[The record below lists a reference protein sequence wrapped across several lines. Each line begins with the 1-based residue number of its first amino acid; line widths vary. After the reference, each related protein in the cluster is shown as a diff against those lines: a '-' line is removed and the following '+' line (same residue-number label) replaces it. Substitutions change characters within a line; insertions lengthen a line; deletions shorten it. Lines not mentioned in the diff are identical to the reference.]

1 MTHGHYNQ
9 RRKFVKRKDMP
20 AYPVDRSL
28 TINYTGMKMLTST
41 ASVRRIIL
49 FAVSIFITGFS
60 SNTGV
65 NDLSNKEQ
73 LIFVTVTYPSP
84 GSEKNT
90 LLLVE
95 SIRAFAGSLRQA
107 PIWCLIPQYGKQL
120 SPETE
125 SRLTALD
132 VTLMPYNIEIEV
144 ARFFFAADIRAA
156 QIAESISTGKTDLI
170 VWLGSNTI
178 ILKEPQAFVLPVGK
192 ALGYRP
198 VHHANIG
205 SVYGT
210 PMDQY
215 WTLVY
220 RYCEVPE
227 SRIFAM
233 KTHIDGQ
240 ELRPYFNAGM
250 IVTRPN
256 NRLFKTWHD
265 IFFSVYQAP
274 ELQELYRKDERYLIF
289 IHQALLS
296 GIIMRIFDQNET
308 AQLPGAYN
316 YPIHLH
322 QEDMTESRPA
332 LIDELVSVRHEGFY
346 EDPDWTKKIPASDSL
361 KQWLEE
367 QLSK

>member
-1 MTHGHYNQ
+1 
-9 RRKFVKRKDMP
+9 
-20 AYPVDRSL
+20 
-28 TINYTGMKMLTST
+28 MKMFTST
-41 ASVRRIIL
+41 ASAKKIIL
-49 FAVSIFITGFS
+49 LAVSIFVTGFS
-60 SNTGV
+60 SNAGV
-65 NDLSNKEQ
+65 DDLSNREQ

-95 SIRAFAGSLRQA
+95 SIRTFAGSLAQA
-107 PIWCLIPQYGKQL
+107 PIWCFVPQYGKQL
-120 SPETE
+120 SPKTE
-125 SRLTALD
+125 SRLTALN
-132 VTLMPYNIEIEV
+132 VTLMPYDVAIEV

-156 QIAESISTGKTDLI
+156 QIAESTSTGKTDLL
-170 VWLGSNTI
+170 VWLGSNTL
-178 ILKEPQAFVLPVGK
+178 ILKEPQAFVLPDGK
-192 ALGYRP
+192 SLGYRP

-210 PMDQY
+210 PVDPF

-220 RYCEVPE
+220 RYCAVPE
-227 SRIFAM
+227 SRISAM

-250 IVTRPN
+250 IVTKPD
-256 NRLFKTWHD
+256 NRLFETWHD
-265 IFFSVYQAP
+265 TFFSVYQEP

-296 GIIMRIFDQNET
+296 GIIMKTFAQNEIVE
-308 AQLPGAYN
+308 LPGTYN

-322 QEDMTESRPA
+322 REDITEGRPV
-332 LIDELVSVRHEGFY
+332 LIDELVTVRHEGFY
-346 EDPDWTKKIPASDSL
+346 KDPDWMKKIPASDSL
-361 KQWLEE
+361 KQWVTE